1 MSVLLYYIIKSNA
14 GQKKNM
20 TKKESLERK
29 ANALSSI
36 SNDYGRYITTD
47 TAREFIHQVYLIER
61 LHYQDFYFN
70 NDERLYSPKESERRE
85 KRFEKRFNAL
95 QAKLNACGLRM
106 AFYGLPAHI
115 EIQGQKGSWHKTN
128 CAL

>member
-1 MSVLLYYIIKSNA
+1 MR
-14 GQKKNM
+14 GKKKKM
-20 TKKESLERK
+20 TKKEKLERK
-29 ANALSSI
+29 SLALSSL

-70 NDERLYSPKESERRE
+70 NDERRYNLKESERRE

-95 QAKLNACGLRM
+95 QEKLNACGFRM

-115 EIQGQKGSWHKTN
+115 EIQDQKGGWHDTN

>member
-1 MSVLLYYIIKSNA
+1 
-14 GQKKNM
+14 M
-20 TKKESLERK
+20 TKKENLERK
-29 ANALSSI
+29 ANALSYI

-61 LHYQDFYFN
+61 LHYQDFYYN
-70 NDERLYSPKESERRE
+70 NDELRYNLKESERRE

-95 QAKLNACGLRM
+95 QEKLNACGFRM

-115 EIQGQKGSWHKTN
+115 EIQDHKGGWHDTN

>member
-1 MSVLLYYIIKSNA
+1 MPSHYIKKYHA

-20 TKKESLERK
+20 TKKEKLERK
-29 ANALSSI
+29 SLALSSL
-36 SNDYGRYITTD
+36 SNDYGKYITTD

-70 NDERLYSPKESERRE
+70 NDERRYNLKESERRE
-85 KRFEKRFNAL
+85 KRFEKRFNTL
-95 QAKLNACGLRM
+95 QEKLNACGFRM
-106 AFYGLPAHI
+106 VFYGLPAHI
-115 EIQGQKGSWHKTN
+115 EVKDQNGGWHDTN

>member
-1 MSVLLYYIIKSNA
+1 ML
-14 GQKKNM
+14 
-20 TKKESLERK
+20 KKEKLEIK
-29 ANALSSI
+29 ANTLSLL

-47 TAREFIHQVYLIER
+47 TAKEFIHQVYLIER

-70 NDERLYSPKESERRE
+70 NDELRYNLKESERRE

-115 EIQGQKGSWHKTN
+115 EIQDQKGVWHDTN

>member
-1 MSVLLYYIIKSNA
+1 
-14 GQKKNM
+14 M
-20 TKKESLERK
+20 TKKENLERK
-29 ANALSSI
+29 AYALSSK

-70 NDERLYSPKESERRE
+70 NDEHRYNLKESERRE
-85 KRFEKRFNAL
+85 KRFDKRFNEL

-115 EIQGQKGSWHKTN
+115 EIQDHKGGWHDTN

>member
-1 MSVLLYYIIKSNA
+1 
-14 GQKKNM
+14 M

-36 SNDYGRYITTD
+36 SNDYGKYITTD

-70 NDERLYSPKESERRE
+70 NDERRE

-95 QAKLNACGLRM
+95 QEKLNACGFRM
-106 AFYGLPAHI
+106 VFYGLPAHI
-115 EIQGQKGSWHKTN
+115 EVKDQNGGWHETN